1 MSIDPGLDEAVECLV
16 ELYDA
21 SRTAGIDAIRAK
33 VRGCAEQYE
42 VRFAGAVGNTMARA
56 RKRLA
61 DAFINRVQDSPLSLD
76 MSEEITDPRR

>member
-1 MSIDPGLDEAVECLV
+1 MKRKYA
-16 ELYDA
+16 A
-21 SRTAGIDAIRAK
+21 T
-33 VRGCAEQYE
+33 YE
-42 VRFAGAVGNTMARA
+42 VRFAGAGGNTMARA